1 MSNFMYPRFKNLFT
15 TLFPRWLDNN
25 YSIFF
30 FSFNPAID
38 LINHFFIFFVEILF
52 PSFAMCNVEA
62 CVHAPDGT
70 AEVTDEASS
79 VRREFIMR

>member
-1 MSNFMYPRFKNLFT
+1 MQVFR
-15 TLFPRWLDNN
+15 TLFPRWLDHN

-30 FSFNPAID
+30 FPLNPAIH